1 MKNMIRLLQ
10 ILSIIVIAYCG
21 VAIGILAKK
30 ADIKTEKEVI
40 VIVVEEEKEEIIK
53 EMIVRLAGEQNFDVE
68 TALRIAECE
77 SQYGK
82 YQINWEGSSAKGVYQ
97 FIDKTWENY
106 CDGDVLN
113 NEDNIKCFLKL
124 YNKHTSWWKCK

>member
-1 MKNMIRLLQ
+1 MIRLLQ
-10 ILSIIVIAYCG
+10 ILSIIAIVYCG
-21 VAIGILAKK
+21 IAIVILAKK
-30 ADIKTEKEVI
+30 ADIKTEKEIV
-40 VIVVEEEKEEIIK
+40 VIVVEEENEETIK
-53 EMIVRLAGEQNFDVE
+53 EMIVRLAGEENFDIE

-82 YQINWEGSSAKGVYQ
+82 YIYNFEGSSSKGIYQ